1 MIASIRRPQVLSEA
15 SPSEQ
20 RLIELMTRVGFGRI
34 ECRVRCGEPVLD
46 PAPLVV
52 REVKLGGERLIG
64 AGCRQPD
71 YALKDAVL
79 ELLAELKACP
89 DNADVT
95 IEVRHGVPH
104 RLLVQEVLRG

>member
-1 MIASIRRPQVLSEA
+1 MTPSIRRPQVLSEA

-34 ECRVRCGEPVLD
+34 ECRVRSGEPVLD
-46 PAPLVV
+46 TAPLVV

-95 IEVRHGVPH
+95 IEVRHGLPH